1 LAQYARRGVHG
12 QTVEI
17 IARRIL
23 TGEIAAGATLNIVAL
38 QEELDVSLTALREA
52 LKVLAAKGIVD
63 ARQKR
68 GTFVRPRADWNL
80 LDGDVIRWRFAEGAD
95 PRLLDNLHEVRG
107 IVEPAAARLAAGRAT
122 DDDLAALDGA
132 LDEMTAA
139 TGDPVAAVAADLSFH
154 RALLAATHNEL
165 LENMEVVMETGLAAR
180 DRLVH
185 GVEQYDD
192 PVPSHRAVVD
202 AIRARDAVAA
212 ETAMRQLLE
221 KAVRDVERLREQKGN
236 R

>member
-23 TGEIAAGATLNIVAL
+23 TGEIAAGATLNIAAL

-202 AIRARDAVAA
+202 AIRARDPVAA